1 MVAVEH
7 GRRGVG
13 GARERE
19 GEGGRDPGH
28 RSHRSWLS
36 QDHWA
41 GRTRGKVSWE
51 VVVGSQCEL

>member
-19 GEGGRDPGH
+19 REGGRDPGH
-28 RSHRSWLS
+28 RSWLS
-36 QDHWA
+36 QDHWT
-41 GRTRGKVSWE
+41 GRTRGKMSWK